1 MVNDPILIMQATV
14 RDLEQLAPV
23 FDQYRVFYKQ
33 ASDLEAAKQFLFEK
47 FEHRESVIFL
57 AKHRPTDQIVGF
69 TQLYPSFSSISL
81 QRTWILNDLFVCADY
96 RKQGIATKL
105 LNQAKEFAALTKAKG
120 LELSTATDNAAAQK
134 CYEGLGYQRDD
145 GFFHYFLKV

>member
-1 MVNDPILIMQATV
+1 MKDPIFIVQATV
-14 RDLEQLAPV
+14 KDLEQLASV

-33 ASDLEAAKQFLFEK
+33 ASDLEAAKQFLFDK

-57 AKHRPTDQIVGF
+57 AKHQPSDQIVGF

-96 RKQGIATKL
+96 RKQGIATAL

-134 CYEGLGYQRDD
+134 CYEALGYQRDD
-145 GFFHYFLKV
+145 DFYHYFLKV

>member
-1 MVNDPILIMQATV
+1 MSDILIVQATV
-14 RDLEQLAPV
+14 KDLEPLVPV
-23 FDQYRVFYKQ
+23 FDQYRMFYKQ
-33 ASDLEAAKQFLFEK
+33 QSDLEGAKRFLFEK

-57 AKHRPTDQIVGF
+57 AKHQPSDQIVGF

-105 LNQAKEFAALTKAKG
+105 LDQAKEFAVLTKAKG
-120 LELSTATDNAAAQK
+120 LALSTATGNDTAQRR
-134 CYEGLGYQRDD
+134 YEALGYKRDD
-145 GFFHYFLKV
+145 EFYHYFLKV